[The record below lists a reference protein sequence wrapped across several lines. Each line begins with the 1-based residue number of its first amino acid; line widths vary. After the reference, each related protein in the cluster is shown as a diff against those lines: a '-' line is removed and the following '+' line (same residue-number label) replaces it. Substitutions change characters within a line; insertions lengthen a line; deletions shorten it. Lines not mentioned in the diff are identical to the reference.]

1 MNKSIRIFI
10 LSIFLSPFA
19 FTQELTSDIAGV
31 VTSADG
37 AVSGARV
44 EITYVPTNTTVV
56 KVSGANGQFFAG
68 GLRPGGPYKV
78 KVSAD
83 GLLSDTASASLVVGE
98 TARITFSLSS
108 VGDVDDVVVVGQK
121 VAVNEAYGF
130 TTTIDAETIQNTPSV
145 TRDLKDLVKLNPLVS
160 LDDAEDD
167 YEAISIAGAHPRSN
181 DIKVDGVS
189 FNDDFG
195 LNANGYPSQR
205 SPVNF
210 DSIEQL
216 SIKVAPVSVEYSNFR
231 GGVIEIVTK
240 GGTNEF
246 EGSVGYY
253 DRGDQFYG
261 DSIEGRDYTFDK
273 EDTAQ
278 GMTFGGPIIKD
289 KAFFYVTYEE
299 STITNPVL
307 YGPAGTGAQNEQ
319 TITVDQVAQIRQ
331 FTVDNYG
338 FDPLSYPTTTE
349 SNQENSSV
357 RLDYIIN
364 DDHRVQWTYKN
375 TQGDRL
381 RAEGGFD
388 EFYFQSASYLKTEET
403 DAYSLLLISSWADNL
418 VSEVYWSTK
427 TTETGQ
433 NSPAGQNVPSF
444 TINNAYGNEVY
455 LGADIFRSANE
466 LENTTDY
473 LKAKLNYYS
482 GNHKITAGIENQSI
496 DVVNLFIVAQD
507 GQWEFDTIDD
517 YYSGNASDFFANNA
531 KSGNPYDAAA
541 DFGYSLTSLYLMDEI
556 TISDRLSITLGLR
569 YDEYD
574 SDDEPARNP
583 DFEAA
588 YGFANAGI
596 DGTSILNYRFGMDLV
611 LDDVS
616 DINLVYGTYSSKFPT
631 VWISNAYT
639 NDGVRVSAYDSD
651 YAAPGCNPA
660 SAPGTGLPG
669 CVQQAITDAPL
680 TSAKIDFISPSFEW
694 PESEVLNLT
703 YSRDLSDTLQLEA
716 TYLWSK
722 QEEALY
728 KIIDGSPLVGDQP
741 QVPTLTAPDGRPIY
755 NQTGRS
761 TYKAGL
767 YNDCCGTREVLSL
780 SLTKSFNDGDGQFR
794 ISYTNQNIEEL
805 SGMTSSTS
813 NSNFGKTGAI
823 DYNNRKAMTS
833 IYETEH
839 RLLAALSSTHYFFGE
854 DSPTTFT
861 LVFERKSGL
870 PGYPT
875 FDTYTGSVDDY
886 QTKAFGYDFNLNDD
900 SSALLYIPTGVND
913 PIICW
918 SYKCG
923 DEGSAEAQ
931 ARAVQVV
938 NLLHDVYGLG
948 KYAGQIAPRG
958 SFNYPWQS
966 SLDFKITQV
975 LPGFR
980 ADDEVII
987 TLGIENL
994 LNLIDDN
1001 KGVVRYGYYSGRID
1015 VIDLRIVDDKY
1026 DYSGYAFR
1034 YNPDRPFE
1042 ETLSVTQSVWR
1053 AQLGFKYKF

>member
-98 TARITFSLSS
+98 TARISFSLSS

-130 TTTIDAETIQNTPSV
+130 TTTIDAETIQNTPSI

-210 DSIEQL
+210 DSIEQM

-246 EGSVGYY
+246 EGSVGFY

-261 DSIEGRDYTFDK
+261 DSIEGEEYIFDK

-278 GMTFGGPIIKD
+278 GMTFGGPILKD

-299 STITNPVL
+299 STITNPVI
-307 YGPAGTGAQNEQ
+307 YGPAGSGAQNEQ
-319 TITVDQVAQIRQ
+319 SITVDQVAQLRQ
-331 FTVDNYG
+331 FTIDTYG

-388 EFYFQSASYLKTEET
+388 EFYFESASYLKTEET
-403 DAYSLLLISSWADNL
+403 DAYSLLLISNWADNL
-418 VSEVYWSTK
+418 VSEIYWSTK

-433 NSPAGQNVPSF
+433 NSPAGQNVPNF
-444 TINNAYGNEVY
+444 TIADAYGNEVY
-455 LGADIFRSANE
+455 LGADIYRSANE

-473 LKAKLNYYS
+473 LKAKLNYYA
-482 GNHKITAGIENQSI
+482 GNHKITAGFENQSI
-496 DVVNLFIVAQD
+496 DVLNLFIVAQD
-507 GQWEFDTIDD
+507 GSWEFDSVDD
-517 YYSGNASDFFANNA
+517 YFAGNASSFFANNA

-556 TISDRLSITLGLR
+556 TVSDRLSITLGLR

-574 SDDEPARNP
+574 SDDEPAKNA

-596 DGTSILNYRFGMDLV
+596 DGTNILNYRFGLDLAI
-611 LDDVS
+611 DDVS
-616 DINLVYGTYSSKFPT
+616 DLNLVYGTYSSKFPT

-651 YAAPGCNPA
+651 NAVPGCNPLA
-660 SAPGTGLPG
+660 SPGTGLPG

-680 TSAKIDFISPSFEW
+680 TSAKIDFVAPSFEW

-728 KIIDGSPLVGDQP
+728 KIVDGSPLVGDQP

-755 NQTGRS
+755 NQTGYR

-767 YNDCCGTREVLSL
+767 YNDCCGTREVFSLALSK
-780 SLTKSFNDGDGQFR
+780 TFNDGDGKLTV
-794 ISYTNQNIEEL
+794 SYTNQNIDEL

-823 DYNNRKAMTS
+823 DYNNRRAMRS

-839 RLLAALSSTHYFFGE
+839 RLLAALSSTHYFLGE

-870 PGYPT
+870 PGYVT
-875 FDTYTGSVDDY
+875 FDTFERTVGDY
-886 QTKAFGYDFNLNDD
+886 QTEAFGYDHNLNDD

-913 PIICW
+913 PLICW
-918 SYKCG
+918 SRNCG
-923 DEGSAEAQ
+923 DEGSAAAQ
-931 ARAVQVV
+931 ARAVEVV
-938 NLLHDVYGLG
+938 NLLHNVYGLSE
-948 KYAGQIAPRG
+948 YAGSIQPRG

-1015 VIDLRIVDDKY
+1015 VLNLQIVDDKY
-1026 DYSGYAFR
+1026 DYSRYAFR
-1034 YNPDRPFE
+1034 YNPDNPFE
-1042 ETLSVTQSVWR
+1042 STLSVTQSVWR